1 MAKASCEGNFK
12 QTQVGCSGGASLLAS
27 PFAGWSRARGRL
39 QVRPARLVL
48 LWHRRGR
55 KRAGF
60 WSPGGKHPCAPC
72 CCSIHVAGEQGGGS
86 RHCHLPPAATARPPG
101 PPYGCS
107 RWDLSPKSKRTGCTP
122 RAQLCVTFC
131 SIQHPAGG
139 WTGGS
144 HQLSSPRVPI
154 FALSDPFGALKHLE
168 GWQKACTHPA
178 GWHGAAACARGEG
191 TASPSPAQPA
201 PRRTPKSH
209 CREAGKKKKIHIL
222 P

>member
-107 RWDLSPKSKRTGCTP
+107 RWDLSPKSKRTGCKP

-144 HQLSSPRVPI
+144 HQLSSPRAPI
-154 FALSDPFGALKHLE
+154 FALYRPIWGFKTPGRVAESL
-168 GWQKACTHPA
+168 HPPRRVA
-178 GWHGAAACARGEG
+178 RSSCVCQGRGHGL
-191 TASPSPAQPA
+191 TFPSPACP
-201 PRRTPKSH
+201 TPHPQVS
-209 CREAGKKKKIHIL
+209 L
-222 P
+222 